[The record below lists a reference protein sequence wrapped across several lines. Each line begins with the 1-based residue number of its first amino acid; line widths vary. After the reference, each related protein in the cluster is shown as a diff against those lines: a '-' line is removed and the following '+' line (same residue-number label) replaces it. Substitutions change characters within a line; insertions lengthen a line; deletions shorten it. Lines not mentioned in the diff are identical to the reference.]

1 MIVRRRAW
9 LFSAVLLLLIPYKDI
24 LKARRILF
32 SKFSKIL
39 DYNSFVIIIMICWII
54 SLEKNWSRCL
64 RALSLS
70 ERKNCSEDPIC
81 CFFDQWICNLNIHGI
96 FNKSFWGFS
105 DRFMSGLLR
114 FHDYQSFFY
123 ELGEKNLQVYV

>member
-1 MIVRRRAW
+1 
-9 LFSAVLLLLIPYKDI
+9 
-24 LKARRILF
+24 
-32 SKFSKIL
+32 
-39 DYNSFVIIIMICWII
+39 MICWII

-70 ERKNCSEDPIC
+70 ERTNCSEDPIC
-81 CFFDQWICNLNIHGI
+81 CFFDLWICNLNIHGI

-114 FHDYQSFFY
+114 FHDYRSFFY
-123 ELGEKNLQVYV
+123 ELGEKKPTGIYLKHWWPMYHKQCKGMLITYCKLWSTYLYLEWDCDFPRKLILLSISR